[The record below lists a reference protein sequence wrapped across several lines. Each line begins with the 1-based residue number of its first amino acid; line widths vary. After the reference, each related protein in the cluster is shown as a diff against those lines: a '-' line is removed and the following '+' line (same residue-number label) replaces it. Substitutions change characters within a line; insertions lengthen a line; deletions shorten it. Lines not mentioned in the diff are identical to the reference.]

1 MKTRSNLSFQ
11 KEDIFQWEKI
21 PISKTFKLFDEIFFY
36 FELIQYILL
45 CIYNTPIP
53 APRHLYK
60 MTCIE
65 AKKILLKCG
74 VYK

>member
-1 MKTRSNLSFQ
+1 MRF
-11 KEDIFQWEKI
+11 
-21 PISKTFKLFDEIFFY
+21 FFY

-53 APRHLYK
+53 APRHLYTYK